1 MIKKKKDPRKTDAD
15 AKKGGAEI
23 AYLRQRLRTKCN
35 EPPNIMTCAFM
46 VASKSNLC
54 EISRADHLQQIM
66 QNNSTIITFET
77 QKQITIVWKKKKVQW
92 ILFISCNQEQNIYRK
107 TNSHFPH
114 QFQCGHVLP
123 DIRLKAKWIFARFP
137 FHARIINLRKS
148 AFIATYVT
156 SRVTSHEQ
164 KLDSNSSVI
173 ERSTTAI

>member
-77 QKQITIVWKKKKVQW
+77 QKQITIVWKKKKSPVDFVYFLQPGTKHLPQNKFTFSAP
-92 ILFISCNQEQNIYRK
+92 ISVRPCTSRHSTKGEMDFCKISISC
-107 TNSHFPH
+107 THH
-114 QFQCGHVLP
+114 
-123 DIRLKAKWIFARFP
+123 
-137 FHARIINLRKS
+137 
-148 AFIATYVT
+148 
-156 SRVTSHEQ
+156 
-164 KLDSNSSVI
+164 
-173 ERSTTAI
+173 